1 MALDFQYDELMF
13 SKSTVK
19 NSYAGDVV
27 YGYEFEIMY
36 PSYRGT
42 FLSCIEKLTVKLD
55 GVEIDQKKMRFTL
68 NGKQFLISELPTL
81 CHEYWFVLDRAVIT
95 VLQDAGIPAGAKQ
108 IDVEMVH
115 RIPYTGYFGEYLT
128 LTSHGTLQV
137 DNHVTEAIK

>member
-1 MALDFQYDELMF
+1 
-13 SKSTVK
+13 
-19 NSYAGDVV
+19 
-27 YGYEFEIMY
+27 MY

-95 VLQDAGIPAGAKQ
+95 VLQDGGIPAGAKQ

>member
-27 YGYEFEIMY
+27 YGYKFEIMY

-95 VLQDAGIPAGAKQ
+95 VLQDGGIPAGAKQ